1 MDLIL
6 DLSFPTNSR
15 ARIQD
20 EKKLVEFERGVKEA
34 EERRPA
40 HQRKVD
46 ESEQNLAKATEDK
59 KRLEATVGDISK
71 KRDQFVS
78 FSFPC
83 FLSLLSPYAPF
94 LFFFFVFSA
103 LPSLSAHSSF
113 FPSLLYFLSFV
124 SPSLPSFFLFYFFF
138 RFSFLLVREKI
149 CICSQTS
156 YVLPRFSRTSN

>member
-1 MDLIL
+1 MNMYLIFAFHL
-6 DLSFPTNSR
+6 NSR
-15 ARIQD
+15 AQIQD

-78 FSFPC
+78 FSFSLFPFTAFSFRSISV
-83 FLSLLSPYAPF
+83 FLFRLLSPSFLLCLLVLFSFFILFPFLRFSLPPFFFSF
-94 LFFFFVFSA
+94 LFF
-103 LPSLSAHSSF
+103 LSFF
-113 FPSLLYFLSFV
+113 FPS
-124 SPSLPSFFLFYFFF
+124 
-138 RFSFLLVREKI
+138 R
-149 CICSQTS
+149 
-156 YVLPRFSRTSN
+156 